1 MNVLRQLSLNSSI
14 HLMKTDQP
22 YISNGADR
30 NFYKNQGEKMM
41 PSYVTGTKV
50 RSEYSSVNTSL
61 ENFAEKNF
69 SHSPQSYI
77 TASSIPKLNTELIC
91 PRTPQAVGSPNFT
104 HNSGSEFKNKL
115 SNLKTALDSIKKNLQ
130 QIKPLKSNL
139 DFKIINAPFQ
149 HKENQPTDRSF
160 KQQNFTF
167 QNAPRSYETLPLQ
180 NVSSQKIMKGCASY
194 LTLDNKQQ

>member
-1 MNVLRQLSLNSSI
+1 
-14 HLMKTDQP
+14 
-22 YISNGADR
+22 
-30 NFYKNQGEKMM
+30 
-41 PSYVTGTKV
+41 
-50 RSEYSSVNTSL
+50 
-61 ENFAEKNF
+61 
-69 SHSPQSYI
+69 
-77 TASSIPKLNTELIC
+77 LNTELIC

-160 KQQNFTF
+160 KQ
-167 QNAPRSYETLPLQ
+167 
-180 NVSSQKIMKGCASY
+180 
-194 LTLDNKQQ
+194 